1 MSILLLILAL
11 DSLHPVLT
19 VLFALRCCTKDSGF
33 QMYIHILVPD
43 THNPS
48 LLVAIVGATPIMSVM
63 YTVNDQLLC
72 QINSGIC
79 MSILNDNRVS
89 SK

>member
-11 DSLHPVLT
+11 DGLHPVLT
-19 VLFALRCCTKDSGF
+19 VLFAPRCYTKDSGF
-33 QMYIHILVPD
+33 QMYIHILVPE

-63 YTVNDQLLC
+63 YRVNDQLL
-72 QINSGIC
+72 
-79 MSILNDNRVS
+79 
-89 SK
+89 